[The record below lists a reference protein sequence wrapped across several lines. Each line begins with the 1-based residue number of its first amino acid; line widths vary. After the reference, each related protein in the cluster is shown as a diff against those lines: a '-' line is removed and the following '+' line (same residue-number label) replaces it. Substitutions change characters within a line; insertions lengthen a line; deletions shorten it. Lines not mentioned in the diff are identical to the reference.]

1 MNLELVQKR
10 AERRLLFP
18 PPGHEIGEETVCA
31 PFHGNH
37 GVSGDGA
44 EVRVPFGSYPSLARG
59 ESRGGGA
66 GDNERLPAVHARE
79 ERRAVELV
87 DGDDVQR
94 DANVV
99 DIAGVR
105 EKVGAEG
112 VARLEGVAKLGLDAQ
127 GEDEGEDGGDAREA
141 DEDAVEAAGWGWG
154 WGASSAVVFVVAV
167 GGVGFEGRRDG
178 GGPHDGG
185 DQGWRAWVVPFE
197 CPFPAPSERPPT
209 TTEVGSSSR
218 RGGAEEEVDLPRRM
232 VASASATPRRWRG
245 VARGRVGGRR
255 GTGTTTVPMTL
266 VSVAYIFPG
275 SGHDVIDTPPG
286 ERRGR
291 VAQHRPCEAGSDRL
305 LIRPR

>member
-1 MNLELVQKR
+1 ME
-10 AERRLLFP
+10 ATHARRTRTRSRP
-18 PPGHEIGEETVCA
+18 
-31 PFHGNH
+31 
-37 GVSGDGA
+37 
-44 EVRVPFGSYPSLARG
+44 
-59 ESRGGGA
+59 RGGG
-66 GDNERLPAVHARE
+66 GGGG
-79 ERRAVELV
+79 RRPRWCLSSRSE
-87 DGDDVQR
+87 
-94 DANVV
+94 
-99 DIAGVR
+99 
-105 EKVGAEG
+105 
-112 VARLEGVAKLGLDAQ
+112 
-127 GEDEGEDGGDAREA
+127 
-141 DEDAVEAAGWGWG
+141 GWGLRG
-154 WGASSAVVFVVAV
+154 GAT
-167 GGVGFEGRRDG
+167 G